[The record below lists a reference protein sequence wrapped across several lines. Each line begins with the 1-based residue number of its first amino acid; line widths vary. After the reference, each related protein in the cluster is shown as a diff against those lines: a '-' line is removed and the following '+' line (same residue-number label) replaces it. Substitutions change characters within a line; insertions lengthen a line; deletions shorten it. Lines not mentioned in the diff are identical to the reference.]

1 MTDSITTGAGVRAA
15 RTSGTVRVV
24 GAGLL
29 GASIGHALRGLGVD
43 VALADASPAQLR
55 LAVDYGAGRPADD
68 VTDSHPR
75 RQCCSLDRG
84 ACRP

>member
-1 MTDSITTGAGVRAA
+1 MTDSIEASVGVRAA
-15 RTSGTVRVV
+15 RTAGTVRIV

-55 LAVDYGAGRPADD
+55 LAVDYGASSVRVIGFSQM
-68 VTDSHPR
+68 TWIPR
-75 RQCCSLDRG
+75 CMANIAIS
-84 ACRP
+84 